1 MAYNGSIFGVSSDI
15 SHEFTTVRSSQ
26 GIYSLAKR
34 EFELEIPA
42 EGKRVVHAMIP
53 DVMEGNYPIRY

>member
-42 EGKRVVHAMIP
+42 E
-53 DVMEGNYPIRY
+53 

>member
-15 SHEFTTVRSSQ
+15 SHEFTVRSSQ

-42 EGKRVVHAMIP
+42 E
-53 DVMEGNYPIRY
+53 